1 MVSQSKAN
9 SAAPDGGK
17 FDEIERLKVA
27 LDIADAIVYE
37 WSLTDDTIVWDEK
50 IFSALSVDDQSRL
63 ATGAGFK
70 SYLDQDA
77 ASLRD
82 KLFDQSGS
90 NVSSYQIEYQFN
102 ASAETCCWIED
113 SGRRVLGADGQVER
127 LVGVIRIITENKL
140 REQRLNYLASY
151 DDLTGLL
158 NRSRLREC
166 LDQAIYAG
174 EHQGA
179 QGAYL
184 VAGIDALSAVNA
196 DYGFDIA
203 DEVIAGVGERLQQ
216 VAGSEATIGRVA
228 GSKFGIVIP
237 VCDDVAIRSIAKEF
251 VDSVYVSVIDTS
263 SSPIAATISIG
274 AVSFPDGAKNSLQA
288 MARAEQ
294 ALDASKHAG
303 RSTVNVFDSTK
314 ETEFARLR
322 NAQIGDEIVAA
333 LNDRRICLA
342 YQPIVCAETLKVR
355 EYECLIRMVEE
366 NGDIRAAGEFI
377 PHAERLGLVRMLDR
391 RALELAVETLQERP
405 DLRFAINVSGVTA
418 TEAVGLEGYLKHIEA
433 NKNVADRMTVELTE
447 TSNLRSLEESVRFLS
462 RLRDLGCRIA
472 IDDFGA
478 GYTSFRNLQALVVD
492 SVKIDGTFI
501 RGVIQN
507 QDNQVFVRTLLEL
520 AQNFGLETVAE
531 WVGDSEEADLL
542 RRYGVNFLQGFYIG
556 APRLDIPGEG
566 ATFDQATL
574 QSA

>member
-1 MVSQSKAN
+1 MVSQGKTNA
-9 SAAPDGGK
+9 AAPNGGELDQVEWLK
-17 FDEIERLKVA
+17 LALEIT
-27 LDIADAIVYE
+27 DAIVYE
-37 WSLTDDTIVWDEK
+37 WSLKDDTIRWDER
-50 IFSALSVDDQSRL
+50 IFSALALDDPSRIV
-63 ATGAGFK
+63 TGDGFK
-70 SYLDQDA
+70 SFLDDDA
-77 ASLRD
+77 SALRD
-82 KLFDQSGS
+82 KLCDQEHS

-113 SGRRVLGADGQVER
+113 SGRRVLGTDGQVEK
-127 LVGVIRIITENKL
+127 LIGVIRIVTGHKL

-166 LDQAIYAG
+166 LDQAIYAS
-174 EHQGA
+174 EQQGG

-196 DYGFDIA
+196 DYGFDVA

-216 VAGSEATIGRVA
+216 VAGAEATIGRVA

-237 VCDDVAIRSIAKEF
+237 VCDDDAIRSISKEF
-251 VDSVYVSVIDTS
+251 VDSVYVSVIETS

-274 AVSFPDGAKNSLQA
+274 AVSFPDGAGNSLQA

-294 ALDASKHAG
+294 ALDASKHSG
-303 RSTVNVFDSTK
+303 RSTVGVFDSTQ
-314 ETEFARLR
+314 ETEFNRLR

-355 EYECLIRMVEE
+355 EYECLIRLVEE

-447 TSNLRSLEESVRFLS
+447 TSNLRNLEESVRFLS

-531 WVGDSEEADLL
+531 WVGDSDEADLL

-556 APRLDIPGEG
+556 APRLDLPE
-566 ATFDQATL
+566 D
-574 QSA
+574 SAMLDIGTRQTA